1 LGVEAEDRGEEVFFM
16 QNLEK
21 LLEKAN
27 IERHLFESP
36 VPFYY
41 QLSRVLQKLIQDEGL
56 QEGDRFPAEE
66 AIAKCFNVSR
76 PTANKAVQSL
86 IDEGYLSR
94 DKGQGTFVKEKP
106 LVEFTFL
113 MDSLSFAEQ
122 FPAEVPIR
130 NEIIWSRT
138 IPATRKVA
146 KALEL
151 DPEAPTILMRRLR
164 FVYGRP
170 LMVCDSQLSAER
182 FPDIARRPF
191 VRDSLYAT
199 LGERYGCPIVSS
211 ERFTVAVQV
220 WEREISE
227 LLEIQPFSPALMIT
241 GISFTNGNKPVDYLR
256 TFLREGSV
264 LKTKVRRHV
273 DPDGGG

>member
-1 LGVEAEDRGEEVFFM
+1 MEGLEE
-16 QNLEK
+16 
-21 LLEKAN
+21 LLEKAH

-41 QLSRVLQKLIQDEGL
+41 QLSRVLQKLIQDEAL

-113 MDSLSFAEQ
+113 TDSLSFAEQ
-122 FPAEVPIR
+122 FPPEVPIR
-130 NEIIWSRT
+130 SELIWSKT
-138 IPATRKVA
+138 VPATRKVA
-146 KALEL
+146 KVLDLE
-151 DPEAPTILMRRLR
+151 PGAPTALMRRLR
-164 FVYGRP
+164 FVYDRP

-182 FPDIARRPF
+182 FPNIAQKRF

-199 LGERYGCPIVSS
+199 LAERYNRPIVSS
-211 ERFTVAVQV
+211 ERITVAVQV
-220 WEREISE
+220 TEHEIAK

-241 GISFTNGNKPVDYLR
+241 GISFTQGNKPVDYLR
-256 TFLREGSV
+256 TYLREGSV
-264 LKTKVRRHV
+264 LKTRVSCRVGKGRRLKRN
-273 DPDGGG
+273 PAR